1 MMIVGSIITYLR
13 DSLKNSD
20 LNTCIWLL
28 KNSISI
34 NDAYFYLAK
43 YLANYFYL
51 AHRHDFECWHVE
63 YAYSALYIKTI
74 QKQG

>member
-1 MMIVGSIITYLR
+1 MRIVGSIIIYLR

-20 LNTCIWLL
+20 LNTCICLL
-28 KNSISI
+28 KNSITM
-34 NDAYFYLAK
+34 NGAVFYLAK
-43 YLANYFYL
+43 YLANYFYW
-51 AHRHDFECWHVE
+51 AHRHDFECSHVE